1 MNYGNKIAE
10 LRKGKNLTQQEL
22 GAHLNVTAQAVSKWE
37 NDLSEPDIDSIRKMC
52 ELFGISV
59 DDFLGLKKPEEVEEE
74 KTNQTEQIKII
85 SGYCEKCGKPVSP
98 NEYEIT
104 HLHYDKNTDKIYDS
118 EEKKRSSQRQ
128 KNLVSET
135 VNQHIYCND
144 CFNEILKMK
153 QEQDNAE
160 KQARKDAQYN
170 EKNRMIK
177 RGLIWGAII
186 CIIANAI
193 VWSIYAFS
201 EDKNAYLLGGSIVVA
216 VSSFTFTAQ
225 MFWDSWILDV
235 MEFFCR
241 SFTSPFGWIINFDLD
256 GIIWFLTV
264 KLAMWIICGLLS
276 AAFFLLGL
284 IFCLYASI
292 IGFGFSLG
300 ANLSELRKIKNT

>member
-10 LRKGKNLTQQEL
+10 LRKGKNLTQAEL

-59 DDFLGLKKPEEVEEE
+59 DDFLGLKKPEEVKEE
-74 KTNQTEQIKII
+74 KENQTEQIKII

-104 HLHYDKNTDKIYDS
+104 HLHYDKNTDNVYDS
-118 EEKKRSSQRQ
+118 EKQYKHRRGR
-128 KNLVSET
+128 KVLVNNT

-144 CFNEILKMK
+144 CFNEIIKMK
-153 QEQDNAE
+153 QEQDAANE
-160 KQARKDAQYN
+160 QARKVASYN
-170 EKNRMIK
+170 EKKRMIN
-177 RGLIWGAII
+177 RGLIWATVI
-186 CIIANAI
+186 CVIANAI
-193 VWSIYAFS
+193 VWSVYAFS
-201 EDKNAYLLGGSIVVA
+201 EDKNAYFLGGSIVIA
-216 VSSFTFTAQ
+216 ISSFTFTAQ
-225 MFWDSWILDV
+225 MFWDSWILGV
-235 MEFFCR
+235 MAFFCR
-241 SFTSPFGWIINFDLD
+241 SFTAPFGFIFSFDLD
-256 GIIWFLTV
+256 GMICFLIT
-264 KLAMWIICGLLS
+264 KLAMGIFLGLLS

-300 ANLSELRKIKNT
+300 ANLSELRKIKNA